1 MVAVQKTF
9 TKKELQQIEKAVV
22 LAEQKTNG
30 EIVPLIY
37 NAKFWQVNLE
47 KVAIQEFQKLGIEK
61 TVGRTGILLALF
73 PNRHQVVVVADKAI
87 NDRCPPGTWNK
98 VVELIIKEA
107 KKGQLIAGFCSGIK
121 HCGKLLAKEFPKTRN
136 NPNELSNH
144 LRMVH

>member
-107 KKGQLIAGFCSGIK
+107 KKRPAYCGFLQRYQALWKTSGQRIPQNK
-121 HCGKLLAKEFPKTRN
+121 KQPQ
-136 NPNELSNH
+136 
-144 LRMVH
+144 